1 MRALALLAA
10 SVVALSGC
18 LSAST
23 LNENL
28 AVPPLP
34 AAVVHRAGLPLDVAP
49 QSVLG
54 AAPQVVQKLLGTR
67 GAEPNIG
74 VTGSGAIFVSSD
86 DYVMRSRDL
95 GDTWEQVYEF
105 GTVHP
110 PDPLNMFLGNDP
122 VGNGDPMLWVD
133 PDTDRIF
140 APMMFPVLLCS
151 EGIWSDDDGE
161 TWQDVPMRCGLPG
174 VDHQKLATGPYV
186 EGSPLVRTGDYP
198 NVVYYC
204 YNSARDLLT
213 GGATNCAVST
223 DGGLTFPYDN
233 TAADGGSCGG
243 INGHPTAAPNGTVFV
258 GLGESCGTPW
268 VARSEDNGMSWR
280 QFELHVDG
288 LGEAEAD
295 PEVAVTPNGMTYY
308 AWRASTDSRLYVVR
322 TADAF
327 ATISKPILV
336 SPPDVTSTRFV
347 AMSAG
352 DDGKLAFAYLG
363 TRDTSARPGQANDET
378 RWHLFT
384 TFTVDAEAREPTFVT
399 VQVTPEEDPVQIGY
413 QWEGGGGDPAR
424 NLLDFIDS
432 VIGDDGRFY
441 VAFTDGCTEHCAYNA
456 TATKQNSR
464 ARNTSLAV
472 QLQGPVLRSAA
483 TEPAPAQPE
492 AAAPS
497 RTDARGATR

>member
-10 SVVALSGC
+10 MAVTLSGC

-28 AVPPLP
+28 AVPPL
-34 AAVVHRAGLPLDVAP
+34 AAVVHRAGMPLDATP
-49 QSVLG
+49 QSILG

-74 VTGSGAIFVSSD
+74 VTGSGAVFITSGDF
-86 DYVMRSRDL
+86 VMRSQDR
-95 GDTWEQVYEF
+95 GDTWEQVFEF
-105 GTVHP
+105 GAIHP
-110 PDPLNMFLGNDP
+110 PAPLNMLAGNDP
-122 VGNGDPMLWVD
+122 VRNSDPMLWVD
-133 PDTDRIF
+133 TDTDRIF
-140 APMMFPVLLCS
+140 APMMWPALACAES
-151 EGIWSDDDGE
+151 AYSDDDGA
-161 TWQDVPMRCGLPG
+161 TWSDHPLGCHPASAPF
-174 VDHQKLATGPYV
+174 DHQKLATGPYV
-186 EGSPLVRTGDYP
+186 EGSPLEFLRTAYP
-198 NVVYYC
+198 NVVYLC
-204 YNSARDLLT
+204 YNKLV
-213 GGATNCAVST
+213 ATHCQTST
-223 DGGLTFPYDN
+223 DGGNTFPRDVEV
-233 TAADGGSCGG
+233 ASSDGQCGG

-280 QFELHVDG
+280 TFELHVDG

-308 AWRASTDSRLYVVR
+308 AWRASTDSRLYMVR

-327 ATISKPILV
+327 ATISRPILV

-432 VIGDDGRFY
+432 VIGPDGHFY
-441 VAFTDGCTEHCAYNA
+441 VAFTDGCVDDCAYNA
-456 TATKQNSR
+456 TAAKQNSR

-472 QLQGPVLRSAA
+472 QLQGPVLRAPA
-483 TEPAPAQPE
+483 PAEPAPAVL
-492 AAAPS
+492 AAAEPA
-497 RTDARGATR
+497 RAGARGAAR